1 MLRRAILSGE
11 LAPGEKLV
19 GERLAQQWGVSAT
32 PLRESFQRLA
42 GEGLVVIEPQRGARV
57 APITVEDAAEIYQLR
72 LLLDP
77 VALRS
82 SIDAA
87 SASGSNAYAS
97 SVDAALREL
106 HRRRGSATDVRNAH
120 RAFHLAL
127 VAACPNRL
135 LLRQV
140 EHLLDQSQRFQA
152 VAGLVKSADAAVE
165 HRALYEAAVAGDAD
179 RAVAVLTTH
188 LEGTLDVVRRV
199 VPG

>member
-1 MLRRAILSGE
+1 
-11 LAPGEKLV
+11 
-19 GERLAQQWGVSAT
+19 
-32 PLRESFQRLA
+32 
-42 GEGLVVIEPQRGARV
+42 
-57 APITVEDAAEIYQLR
+57 
-72 LLLDP
+72 
-77 VALRS
+77 
-82 SIDAA
+82 
-87 SASGSNAYAS
+87 
-97 SVDAALREL
+97 
-106 HRRRGSATDVRNAH
+106 
-120 RAFHLAL
+120 